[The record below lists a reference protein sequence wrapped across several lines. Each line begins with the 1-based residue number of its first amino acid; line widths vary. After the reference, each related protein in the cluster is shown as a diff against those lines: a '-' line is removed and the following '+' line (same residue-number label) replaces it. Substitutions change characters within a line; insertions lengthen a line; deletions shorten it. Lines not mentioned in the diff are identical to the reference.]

1 MRLQQT
7 AEENQTGSGQPL
19 ESFFEDSGDLSVQ
32 EFEAKHGSAF
42 LLLSATGI
50 GGPQGVSGTEVR
62 LDSDSDPRART
73 ADLSVLVVP
82 LRSAPGAPGDL
93 ITIGREQRNDA
104 VVPDAS
110 ISRFH
115 AFLKRTPEGQ
125 CLLQDAGSTNGSMVN
140 GATVLTRGS
149 GEPTPLKP
157 GDTVRLG
164 QLEFTFL
171 DAAAFRNFALAARG

>member
-1 MRLQQT
+1 MRLQEPAQP
-7 AEENQTGSGQPL
+7 EQTGSARVL
-19 ESFFEDSGDLSVQ
+19 ESYFEAAGDLSVK
-32 EFEAKHGSAF
+32 EFEAKHGGSF

-50 GGPQGVSGTEVR
+50 AGPKGMSGTDVR
-62 LDSDSDPRART
+62 LDTDSDPLART

-93 ITIGREQRNDA
+93 ITIGREERNDA

-125 CLLQDAGSTNGSMVN
+125 CLIQDAGSTNGTMVN
-140 GATVLTRGS
+140 GVTVQTRGS
-149 GEPTPLKP
+149 GEPTELKS

-164 QLEFTFL
+164 RVEFTFL